1 MASLTKRKVI
11 KLNIPV
17 VTLTKGPA
25 FHWFGYYDKFQ
36 FDPTDRFLLGMQ
48 VSFEHRLPTKDEF
61 INIGM
66 IDLENNNQ
74 WIRLGESR
82 AWSWQQGAMLQWRPN
97 SESEIIWNDR
107 ENDRFVC
114 RVLDIKTKKLRTL
127 PRAIGT
133 ISPNGQYA
141 LCEDFSRIWNF
152 RPGYGYAGIPDS
164 FANQPAP
171 KEIGVWRMNMDT
183 GETKQLMS
191 LAEIIKTPYPHQQP
205 TDFHYINHLAWNPD
219 GNRFLFFNRWSGKGQ
234 PTRVFTMDNEGN
246 DLRLLSA
253 KGASHWAW
261 RDNHH
266 VLIWNDDAYK
276 LFQDN
281 GSGSPIE
288 ILWDHPN
295 GHQTYIPGTNSEWLL
310 TDTYPQGKNRL
321 HMICLYHIPS
331 KKVEPLGHFHSPL
344 EYEGEWRCD
353 THPRLNRKGNKIVFD
368 SPHEGNGRQMYM
380 IDINQIISSSYKS

>member
-1 MASLTKRKVI
+1 MPRLTKRKVI

-48 VSFEHRLPTKDEF
+48 VSFEHRLPTKDDV
-61 INIGM
+61 IKIGM

-74 WIRLGESR
+74 WIHLGESR

-164 FANQPAP
+164 FANHPAP

-183 GETKQLMS
+183 GETKQLIT

-219 GNRFLFFNRWSGKGQ
+219 GKRFLFFNRWSGKGQ
-234 PTRVFTMDNEGN
+234 PTRVFTMDIEGN

-261 RDNHH
+261 RDNQH

-281 GSGSPIE
+281 GTGSPIE
-288 ILWDHPN
+288 ILWDYPN

-310 TDTYPQGKNRL
+310 TDTYPQGKNRM

-331 KKVEPLGHFHSPL
+331 KKVIPLGHFHSPL

-353 THPRLNRKGNKIVFD
+353 THPRLNRKGNKIIFD

-380 IDINQIISSSYKS
+380 IDISQVIS